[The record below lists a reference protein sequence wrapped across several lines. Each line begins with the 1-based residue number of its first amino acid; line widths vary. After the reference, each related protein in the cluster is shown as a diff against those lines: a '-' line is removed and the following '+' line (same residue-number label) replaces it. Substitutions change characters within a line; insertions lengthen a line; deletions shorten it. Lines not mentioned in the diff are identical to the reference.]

1 VAAAGVSGV
10 AGLMRSDAADRTS
23 ASNQTGLEMGDFLKL
38 MVAQFQNQS
47 LDSQVDST
55 QYITQLA
62 QFSAI
67 QAMNAMTQSMGKQYA
82 ASLVGKTV
90 AVETPGGDVTGRV
103 EGVNYYSDGSSWLVV
118 GDAEYALSDVIQVID
133 PAQQEAAAAGET
145 EEQPSAETSEKA

>member
-1 VAAAGVSGV
+1 
-10 AGLMRSDAADRTS
+10 
-23 ASNQTGLEMGDFLKL
+23 MGDFLKL

-67 QAMNAMTQSMGKQYA
+67 QAMDAMTQSMGRQYA

-90 AVETPGGDVTGRV
+90 AVETSGGNVTGRV
-103 EGVNYYSDGSSWLVV
+103 EGVNYYSDGSSWLVM
-118 GDAEYALSDVIQVID
+118 GDSEYALSDVIQVID
-133 PAQQEAAAAGET
+133 PTQQTTSTNGET
-145 EEQPSAETSEKA
+145 EGQPSGETPEKA